1 MRFLLLLYDDTA
13 AIEALPPET
22 RRALVDEHIAFS
34 RSLRDRGA
42 FVYGDPLD
50 PPDAART
57 MRLSSDG
64 GRVLVTDGPYLETK
78 EALGGFYVV
87 DVADVAAAEA
97 IAQEVPR
104 SPGLVIEI
112 RPIPDV

>member
-1 MRFLLLLYDDTA
+1 MKFLLLLYDDTA
-13 AIEALPPET
+13 TIEALPQAA
-22 RRALVDEHIAFS
+22 RRELVDEHIAFS

-50 PPDAART
+50 APDAART
-57 MRLSSDG
+57 VRLPADG
-64 GRVLVTDGPYLETK
+64 DQVLVTDGPYLEAK

-87 DVADVAAAEA
+87 DVADMAAAEA
-97 IAQEVPR
+97 IARQVPR

>member
-1 MRFLLLLYDDTA
+1 MRFLLLLYDDAA
-13 AIEALPPET
+13 AIDALPPAE

-34 RSLRDRGA
+34 RTLRARGA

-50 PPDAART
+50 APETART
-57 MRLSSDG
+57 VRLATG
-64 GRVLVTDGPYLETK
+64 GESITTDGPFLEAK

-87 DVADVAAAEA
+87 EASDGAEAEA
-97 IAQEVPR
+97 IAREVPR
-104 SPGLVIEI
+104 SPGLVVEV